1 MRKKTLFRGKQTS
14 PQNLSHQIAFIFWTS
29 THTGSDN
36 NVDEKNAVELRE
48 NIERNQ
54 DARDISDIRADNTR
68 HEIQELHMNDDW
80 KGTLEC
86 QNHIH
91 QPPLYA
97 YHSAEEEERE
107 DFPHRFSSFIFCSLL
122 WDVCFKPYS
131 SSSRVNFLR
140 LREFVFFIVRSVA
153 EADIHLQ
160 IIRPL
165 SVCFVMFIPY
175 SRQQRPLTTCSSCW
189 HISQKIAIV
198 FRLFSKKKQNSIRG
212 GEAEEEKVGRR

>member
-1 MRKKTLFRGKQTS
+1 
-14 PQNLSHQIAFIFWTS
+14 
-29 THTGSDN
+29 
-36 NVDEKNAVELRE
+36 
-48 NIERNQ
+48 
-54 DARDISDIRADNTR
+54 
-68 HEIQELHMNDDW
+68 MNDDW

-97 YHSAEEEERE
+97 YHAASEEWRE
-107 DFPHRFSSFIFCSLL
+107 DFPRHFSSFIFCSFLC
-122 WDVCFKPYS
+122 DVRFKPYS

-140 LREFVFFIVRSVA
+140 MREFVFFILRSVA

-175 SRQQRPLTTCSSCW
+175 SKQQRPLTTCSSCW

-198 FRLFSKKKQNSIRG
+198 FRLFPKKNRTPS
-212 GEAEEEKVGRR
+212 EEEKRQKKNKLEEDNVLFSVYISFHSRGFSFHCVCSSSSSSSYLSTKINKSSRV